1 MSEKNKADQGPEK
14 VEGAPLFM
22 ESDVEMWMQ
31 EFCLEND
38 IDNMKAESQNVFTA
52 ALMYI
57 QKHMIP
63 DKKLLRNQEVYN
75 NGSCMLT
82 TGNVYN
88 NKILENL
95 LAIYIYLCLKYD
107 KEISLFGYSAIS
119 GISLFTLDEWAY
131 NDRSSSRSVYIA
143 KQLIKYRQESLS
155 AKLTSGK
162 GNPVGVLAILNR
174 FYAWNMPGVTR
185 ETSTRVLTADQ
196 LPKLGTS
203 DAPKINLLDVSCRKA
218 KEEKNG

>member
-119 GISLFTLDEWAY
+119 GI
-131 NDRSSSRSVYIA
+131 RS
-143 KQLIKYRQESLS
+143 
-155 AKLTSGK
+155 
-162 GNPVGVLAILNR
+162 
-174 FYAWNMPGVTR
+174 
-185 ETSTRVLTADQ
+185 
-196 LPKLGTS
+196 
-203 DAPKINLLDVSCRKA
+203 
-218 KEEKNG
+218 